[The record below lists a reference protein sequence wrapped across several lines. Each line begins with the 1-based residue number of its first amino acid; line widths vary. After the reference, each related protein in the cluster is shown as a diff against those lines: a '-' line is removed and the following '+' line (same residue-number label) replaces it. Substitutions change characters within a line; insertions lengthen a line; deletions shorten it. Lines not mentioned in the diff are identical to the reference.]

1 MSGHNKWSQ
10 IKHKKAAADAK
21 RGKAFTKLIRKITVA
36 AREGGGD
43 PDSNATLRLAIERA
57 RASNLPND
65 KIDLAIKRGTGT
77 LEGVSYETL
86 TYEGYGPGGV
96 AVIADVLTDNRN
108 RTVAEIR
115 HIFAKANGNLGQDGC
130 VAWMFDSVGQFVVSA
145 DLVPDEDDLMM
156 AALEGGADDVVRDGN
171 EFVVT
176 CPPDQFMSVKTTLGD
191 AGFKELEQAEIT
203 RVPKNTV
210 KLEGKEAQRVLRL
223 VDTLEDND
231 DVQNVDANLE
241 LDEEVLRQLGA

>member
-10 IKHKKAAADAK
+10 IKHKKAAVDSK
-21 RGKAFTKLIRKITVA
+21 RGKAFTKLIRQITVS

-43 PDSNATLRLAIERA
+43 PDANSALRLAIERA
-57 RASNLPND
+57 RAANLPND

-77 LEGVSYETL
+77 LEGVSYESL

-96 AVIADVLTDNRN
+96 AVIAEVLTDNRN

-130 VAWMFDSVGQFVVSA
+130 VAWMFDSVGQLVISA

-156 AALEGGADDVVRDGN
+156 VALDGGADDVVHDDN
-171 EFVVT
+171 EFIVT
-176 CPPDQFMSVKTTLGD
+176 CPPEKFMSLKRALGD
-191 AGFKELEQAEIT
+191 GGFETLEQAEIT
-203 RVPKNTV
+203 RVAKNTV
-210 KLEGKEAQRVLRL
+210 KLEGKEAQRVLKL

-231 DVQNVDANLE
+231 DVQNVYANLE
-241 LDEEVLRQLGA
+241 LDAEVLRQLGA

>member
-10 IKHKKAAADAK
+10 IKHKKAATDAK
-21 RGKAFTKLIRKITVA
+21 RGKAFTKLIRQITVC

-43 PDSNATLRLAIERA
+43 PEANASLRLAIERA

-65 KIDLAIKRGTGT
+65 KIKLAIQRGTGS
-77 LEGVSYETL
+77 LEGVSYESL

-96 AVIADVLTDNRN
+96 AVIAEVLTDNRN

-115 HIFAKANGNLGQDGC
+115 HIFSKADGNLGQDGC
-130 VAWMFDSVGQFVVSA
+130 VAWMFDSVGQLVIAA
-145 DLVPDEDDLMM
+145 DLVSDEDELMM
-156 AALEGGADDVVRDGN
+156 VALDGGADDIVPDDDL
-171 EFVVT
+171 FVVT
-176 CPPDQFMSVKTTLGD
+176 CPPDQFIAVKRALQD
-191 AGFKELEQAEIT
+191 AGFEEFQQAEIT

-210 KLEGKEAQRVLRL
+210 KLEGKQAERVLKM

-231 DVQNVDANLE
+231 DVQNVYANLE